1 MASLCWADRGIIVLS
16 EYRIYLEGHYCRV
29 ESGSRKRTGRS
40 FNDKAAK
47 VSSFQCEDFNNSR
60 FIAHIV

>member
-16 EYRIYLEGHYCRV
+16 EYRLYLEGHYCRV

-47 VSSFQCEDFNNSR
+47 VSQLFNVRIS
-60 FIAHIV
+60 IIQDLLPI